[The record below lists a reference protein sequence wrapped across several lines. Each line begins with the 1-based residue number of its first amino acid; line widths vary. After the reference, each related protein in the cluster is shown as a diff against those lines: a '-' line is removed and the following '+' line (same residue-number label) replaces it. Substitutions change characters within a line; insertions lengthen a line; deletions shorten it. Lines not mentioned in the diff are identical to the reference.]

1 MKNIRSFSWLSPQT
15 MVVFILL
22 CAFFFPGGMSLVS
35 AQKKRMP
42 APELAGGTA
51 WLNVSK
57 PLTLADLKG
66 KVVLLD
72 FWTYC

>member
-1 MKNIRSFSWLSPQT
+1 MKNIRSFPWLSRQT
-15 MVVFILL
+15 VIFLILL
-22 CAFFFPGGMSLVS
+22 FAFFSPGGIPLVS

-42 APELAGGTA
+42 APELTGGTA

-72 FWTYC
+72 F